1 MRHVYVDLPGT
12 GDSLGAPCRMLS
24 PAGAGPVSIDAA
36 ISPCSISQ
44 TDSGKRRSV
53 SRTHHVCVRLARS
66 ISSPPMPGG
75 GVAPNSRQ
83 HVREIERAS
92 IVHVHNSGLRIGY
105 ISGNSLA
112 SGLFGHYVLYMGFI
126 HCMVRCFRGS
136 RKAEVFGPNVY
147 SRVCGCKATT
157 SQSATGRLL
166 SATYNLRL
174 CKPHLLLSFAGDLN

>member
-92 IVHVHNSGLRIGY
+92 FRQLFSIGAFWSLRIIYGLH
-105 ISGNSLA
+105 SLY
-112 SGLFGHYVLYMGFI
+112 GTML
-126 HCMVRCFRGS
+126 RGS
-136 RKAEVFGPNVY
+136 RKAEVFGPDVY
-147 SRVCGCKATT
+147 SRVCGRKATT